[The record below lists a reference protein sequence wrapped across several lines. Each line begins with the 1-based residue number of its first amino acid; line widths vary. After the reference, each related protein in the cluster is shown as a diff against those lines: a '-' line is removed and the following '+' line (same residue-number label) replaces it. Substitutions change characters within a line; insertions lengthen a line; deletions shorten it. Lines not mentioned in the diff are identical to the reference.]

1 MAALPAVALWR
12 WRGSTTLA
20 ARTSSP
26 APAER
31 RTSST
36 AATGASPAM
45 ASAAVVA
52 AVPSLPRTLMDG
64 LSTPARFAASGT
76 AESALAL
83 LDGILLAI
91 GEEAADA
98 TAGGEDHVAAVLMC
112 MAADVMDAI
121 DALGE

>member
-36 AATGASPAM
+36 ADAGASPAT
-45 ASAAVVA
+45 ASVGATAAGRS
-52 AVPSLPRTLMDG
+52 SLRAPMDG
-64 LSTPARFAASGT
+64 LWTPAPSVGT
-76 AESALAL
+76 PGSVA
-83 LDGILLAI
+83 DLLA
-91 GEEAADA
+91 GMRRVLSVEADA
-98 TAGGEDHVAAVLMC
+98 AEALGYEHGAAVLIC
-112 MAADVMDAI
+112 LLADTLDAI